1 MHHWNKKFLPLQHVY
16 HGSLFLQHKFFSCIF
31 FTGSELFRFASW
43 ILWESVQFNP
53 AIECSPFL
61 MPNFSKTLAS
71 PCSPS
76 LKAMTA
82 EATAVSRTVL
92 ATNTLF
98 EQRFQIMLWNNS
110 FGFCVSPWRHFF
122 NNSSFPRSAWENAG
136 FNTFTIADRMV
147 IICTF
152 PS

>member
-1 MHHWNKKFLPLQHVY
+1 MFTFFNAQ
-16 HGSLFLQHKFFSCIF
+16 LFKDF
-31 FTGSELFRFASW
+31 
-43 ILWESVQFNP
+43 
-53 AIECSPFL
+53 
-61 MPNFSKTLAS
+61 S

-122 NNSSFPRSAWENAG
+122 NNSSFPKSAWENVG

-147 IICTF
+147 ILSLYVLSPVSWSLWYLHYDSEELGENLCQIAISSFRTIKQYC
-152 PS
+152 S